1 MRGAALAAL
10 VAGALLAGCGREEAP
25 SAVVI
30 AFTPRDDAGRLI
42 ARADILDVTLAVD
55 GVPVAGAWELVQRD
69 EPVAVAVAVQ
79 ELDDDAAHEQAWRGA
94 ERVLEGLRDGVD
106 WSTLYVVHGDV
117 EQRLA
122 PWSRDRLA
130 ARSAIG
136 HVGGPPS
143 EAVSR
148 LVPILRRL
156 ARDFEENDDAL
167 PRRRLAVV
175 VTDGRERLAARPGV
189 LAKHVEKIAE
199 MARSSGFTIDVVVA
213 APRSSPEAATASALA
228 AASGGVVHV
237 VEDLGGDALVAALA
251 ASGAGARGELELRF
265 TPTPGAEPARS
276 GPYDA
281 DVTCRTRDG
290 RSHRWR
296 FEGLK
301 RPARP

>member
-175 VTDGRERLAARPGV
+175 VTDGRDGSRAPRRAREARREDRGDGAA
-189 LAKHVEKIAE
+189 
-199 MARSSGFTIDVVVA
+199 SGFTILVIVSDGRDRPDAPAEALERGLGELADVARSTDIDVVVVALARA
-213 APRSSPEAATASALA
+213 ASREAARLEALARRTRGRLMLVTDLGDDALA
-228 AASGGVVHV
+228 AAI
-237 VEDLGGDALVAALA
+237 VAA
-251 ASGAGARGELELRF
+251 
-265 TPTPGAEPARS
+265 
-276 GPYDA
+276 
-281 DVTCRTRDG
+281 
-290 RSHRWR
+290 SHRPN
-296 FEGLK
+296 G
-301 RPARP
+301 P